1 MKVDVI
7 VAGVGGQGVLTAAAI
22 MAEAGRRCGLTVK
35 QGEIHGM
42 SQRGGAVS
50 ANLRMNEGPVA
61 SDLIPKGS
69 ADMILSLEPVE
80 ALRWLA
86 YLAPHGVVVSSS
98 SPVHNVPDYPDR
110 EELLGALSRLPH
122 SLVVEADP
130 LARAAGSVRANN
142 VVMLGAA
149 AGFLPVPQATL
160 EACVVDFFTPKGEKA
175 VELNRRAFAAGI
187 DAAFISVL

>member
-1 MKVDVI
+1 VNVDVVI
-7 VAGVGGQGVLTAAAI
+7 AGVGGQGVLSAASI
-22 MAEAGRRCGLTVK
+22 LAEAGRRCGLMVK

-50 ANLRMNEGPVA
+50 ANLRMDEGPVA
-61 SDLIPKGS
+61 SDLIPKG
-69 ADMILSLEPVE
+69 AANMILSLEPVE

-98 SPVHNVPDYPDR
+98 SPVRNVPDYPDHK
-110 EELLGALSRLPH
+110 EVLAALSKLPH

-130 LARAAGSVRANN
+130 LARTAGSVRANN

-149 AGFLPVPQATL
+149 AGFLPIPQATL
-160 EACVVDFFTPKGEKA
+160 EACVVDFFTPKGEKVVA
-175 VELNRRAFAAGI
+175 LNRRAFAAGM
-187 DAAFISVL
+187 DAAAVSVL

>member
-1 MKVDVI
+1 VKVDVI
-7 VAGVGGQGVLTAAAI
+7 LAGVGGQGVLTAAAI
-22 MAEAGRRCGLTVK
+22 LAEAGRRCGLTVK

-61 SDLIPKGS
+61 SDLIPKGAAS
-69 ADMILSLEPVE
+69 MILSLEPVE

-98 SPVHNVPDYPDR
+98 SPVRNIGDYPDR
-110 EELLGALSRLPH
+110 EDILSALSKLPH
-122 SLVVEADP
+122 SVVVEADP
-130 LARAAGSVRANN
+130 LARAVGSVRANN

-149 AGFLPVPQATL
+149 AGFLPVPQTTL
-160 EACVVDFFTPKGEKA
+160 EACVVDFFTPKGEKVVA
-175 VELNRRAFAAGI
+175 LNRGAFAAGV
-187 DAAFISVL
+187 DAAAVSVL